1 MNIIKKFFTL
11 SLLISSAY
19 ISNAQNGMSEPV
31 DYTLKNGMKIIIS
44 ENSRSNGAFSSFT
57 LDSKSFQNKKDGIVE
72 LLNAVLNEQV
82 AKSGSISF
90 KDNSGRLSTSN
101 ANLTEELTKMAAVIQ
116 NATIDQKTFNIGK
129 AKLLTNLKLKDYD
142 FDQAVNEESISAL
155 TLSDVQAFYNEISPE
170 KTFLTVAG
178 DIELANAK
186 AAVKTAFGSWK
197 KNSTR
202 EMSTEAK

>member
-72 LLNAVLNEQV
+72 
-82 AKSGSISF
+82 
-90 KDNSGRLSTSN
+90 
-101 ANLTEELTKMAAVIQ
+101 
-116 NATIDQKTFNIGK
+116 
-129 AKLLTNLKLKDYD
+129 
-142 FDQAVNEESISAL
+142 
-155 TLSDVQAFYNEISPE
+155 
-170 KTFLTVAG
+170 
-178 DIELANAK
+178 
-186 AAVKTAFGSWK
+186 
-197 KNSTR
+197 
-202 EMSTEAK
+202 